1 MSKMPMNSHFNRYDR
16 VAVSGARA
24 SVVGALMLLALSCV
38 TAIEVSAQAKY
49 SRTFRPRQ
57 TVNLELVNHTGSIE
71 IEGWERNEVKVS
83 ATMEQ
88 PAARFTP
95 TESGDTL
102 SINVERDNPNRYD
115 LGDVNFRVQVPYES
129 TVNVQTM
136 QGNISIRN
144 VRGSMVRAYI
154 SLDGDIDLTGIRA
167 ANVIAENRM
176 GNILFDAELL
186 RGGVYNLKATQGELN
201 LRINAGAG
209 FTLTAT
215 APRTRSI
222 NLGGFA
228 SMGHFDWR
236 DPRKVTGKVGDGG
249 AALYT
254 MNLRGTISVTPR

>member
-1 MSKMPMNSHFNRYDR
+1 MGNTQMSPHFNEKRR
-16 VAVSGARA
+16 ATLNGARSLA
-24 SVVGALMLLALSCV
+24 VYTLALLTLSLGV
-38 TAIEVSAQAKY
+38 AAEVSAQAKY
-49 SRTFRPRQ
+49 SRTFRPRK

-71 IEGWERNEVKVS
+71 VEGWERNEVKVS

-102 SINVERDNPNRYD
+102 SINVERDNPHRYD
-115 LGDVNFRVQVPYES
+115 LGDVNFRIQVPYES

-167 ANVIAENRM
+167 AKVSAETKTGNVF
-176 GNILFDAELL
+176 FDAELL
-186 RGGVYNLKATQGELN
+186 RGGIYNLKSAQGELN
-201 LRINAGAG
+201 LRINAGSG
-209 FTLTAT
+209 FTLTAS

-228 SMGHFDWR
+228 AMGHFDWR
-236 DPRKVTGKVGDGG
+236 DRRKVTGKVGDGG
-249 AALYT
+249 ATLYT
-254 MNLRGTISVTPR
+254 TNMRGTISVTPR